1 MNNARVIIST
11 HNTLA
16 ALGLKKLLSEVFS
29 TDVLVVDESFFDVLS
44 TKAEPHLFFVDQDT
58 LVARLPFF
66 LPRKAKTVLLLP
78 SDQSIEDFR
87 TVNTTLTESQL
98 INEFNSLLEAHHK
111 NDKESTALSS
121 REVEVLRLISSGK
134 TNKEIAQEL
143 NISIN
148 TVLTHRKN
156 ITAKLGIKSVSGLSF
171 YAMMNGII

>member
-1 MNNARVIIST
+1 MFS
-11 HNTLA
+11 
-16 ALGLKKLLSEVFS
+16 LLMSHFS
-29 TDVLVVDESFFDVLS
+29 TSWVLQQSLTYFLLIKTHWLPDCRFSY
-44 TKAEPHLFFVDQDT
+44 H
-58 LVARLPFF
+58 ARLRLSCSCQATNPSPFF

-87 TVNTTLTESQL
+87 TINITLTESQL
-98 INEFNSLLEAHHK
+98 INEFNSLLEAHHNK
-111 NDKESTALSS
+111 DKESTALSS
-121 REVEVLRLISSGK
+121 REAEVLRLIASGK

-156 ITAKLGIKSVSGLSF
+156 MTAKLGIKSVSGLSF